1 MTTIQSSKKE
11 NRTYVTLEQSK
22 QIINLPPKKV
32 MASKLAAAAAA
43 AALNNNNTTT
53 VRTTTAT
60 IERSEASSTSPSVK
74 RRLSETNENTGVRE
88 KKATKSPMMKS
99 ASKSITHSER
109 IVLAEI
115 SQYKSYFE
123 DADFDDPSTQSL
135 LRVSL
140 EYPGLVE
147 PER

>member
-32 MASKLAAAAAA
+32 MASKLAAAAAAA

-115 SQYKSYFE
+115 SQYKSCNIIFC
-123 DADFDDPSTQSL
+123 FHFSL
-135 LRVSL
+135 FFFLLIIIYRF
-140 EYPGLVE
+140 
-147 PER
+147 RRC

>member
-115 SQYKSYFE
+115 SQYKSCNIIFC
-123 DADFDDPSTQSL
+123 FHFSL
-135 LRVSL
+135 FFFFINYYL
-140 EYPGLVE
+140 
-147 PER
+147 